1 MERAYADVHALHLS
15 LRTRLGMSVIS
26 IDSSLIDE
34 HSDVLIHLSTHFGN
48 SEILSIKPFV
58 QYLLPM
64 NQSNLG
70 FFSALFCGSQSKNAV
85 ILDRFGYFS
94 TQ

>member
-58 QYLLPM
+58 PM
-64 NQSNLG
+64 NQSNLA
-70 FFSALFCGSQSKNAV
+70 FFCTFLW
-85 ILDRFGYFS
+85 
-94 TQ
+94 